1 MASTILSHATDKVK
15 DMAGEK
21 NQKIAD
27 LSTATKDV
35 HDKSWKMTSD
45 YGVKQNN
52 TDHWLTIASEDKTGP
67 MLLED
72 PFGREKVLSKHSQA
86 SHIRR
91 SNIDRSIV
99 LITSAFRN
107 VLSMPEVLAPM
118 ASSRFSNQL
127 QMLPPPAS

>member
-1 MASTILSHATDKVK
+1 
-15 DMAGEK
+15 MAGEK

-52 TDHWLTIASEDKTGP
+52 TDHWLTVASEDQTGP

-72 PFGREKVLSKHSQA
+72 PFGREKVDHACLSPDSEHANFCRSTA
-86 SHIRR
+86 STTSVFQNAWFMHA
-91 SNIDRSIV
+91 V
-99 LITSAFRN
+99 LVPT
-107 VLSMPEVLAPM
+107 
-118 ASSRFSNQL
+118 ASSLFSSRL
-127 QMLPPPAS
+127 QMSPLPVS